1 MYQTDWPVFTFMYED
16 LTDLVRKV
24 LQLFMELDVLTKY
37 ASGSA
42 LKKLNLTK
50 LENFLSRRKLNT
62 RFATKLTV
70 PEMISKDLVTDKKV
84 SEFKK

>member
-1 MYQTDWPVFTFMYED
+1 MYQTDWPVLTFMYED
-16 LTDLVRKV
+16 LTDLVRKI
-24 LQLFMELDVLTKY
+24 LQLFMKLDVLTKY

-42 LKKLNLTK
+42 FKKLNLAK
-50 LENFLSRRKLNT
+50 LENFLSRSKLNI

-70 PEMISKDLVTDKKV
+70 PEMIRKDLVTDKKV